1 MASTALLHHR
11 RMPSLAPSIRSRLKQ
26 IPHRGA
32 VISSATYVISA
43 ILLLILI
50 TVMFG
55 GFSLLWLLRDRLQG
69 DQVWNF
75 RAGHAHAGVLV
86 ILTLVVVNIADRAE
100 ASGQRLWMIAAALF
114 IFALAQSGGFFIA
127 LGNRQLGR
135 VVTTVGAVGLATT
148 VVIVA
153 MWLLSNS

>member
-1 MASTALLHHR
+1 
-11 RMPSLAPSIRSRLKQ
+11 
-26 IPHRGA
+26 
-32 VISSATYVISA
+32 
-43 ILLLILI
+43 LLLILI

-69 DQVWNF
+69 DQVGNF

-114 IFALAQSGGFFIA
+114 IFALASPADSLLPWATGRWDESSRQSA
-127 LGNRQLGR
+127 PSASQPQ
-135 VVTTVGAVGLATT
+135 
-148 VVIVA
+148 
-153 MWLLSNS
+153 S